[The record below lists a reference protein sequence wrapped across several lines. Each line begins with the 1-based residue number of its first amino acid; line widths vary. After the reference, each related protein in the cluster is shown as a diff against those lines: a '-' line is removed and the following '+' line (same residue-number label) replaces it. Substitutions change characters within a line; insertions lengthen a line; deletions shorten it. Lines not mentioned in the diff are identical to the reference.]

1 MRFSIFVTKN
11 KTYLNSEFIQ
21 EEKFLNSMYL
31 WDDYYYDHNNL
42 RLIDTDFVKVGSQS
56 IENGAVNMR
65 VTRQIDE
72 KKEV

>member
-42 RLIDTDFVKVGSQS
+42 RLIDTDLVKIGSQS